1 MEKVSLNEFKD
12 CIVDENNNIVAEK
25 PRWFDRHN
33 WEQGEMLVKAFN
45 KKLNLA
51 NVSGSFSVGDESKSI
66 EFLNYYDGSVEIS
79 ITEYENEQSKMLTV
93 AETQNLIDWLINNC
107 R

>member
-12 CIVDENNNIVAEK
+12 CIVDEKNNIVAEK

-33 WEQGEMLVKAFN
+33 WEQGEMLVDAFN

-51 NVSGSFSVGDESKSI
+51 NVSGSFSVGDDSKSI
-66 EFLNYYDGSVEIS
+66 EVLNYNDGSIEIS
-79 ITEYENEQSKMLTV
+79 ITEYGNEQSKMLSFD
-93 AETQNLIDWLINNC
+93 ETQGLIDWMIQNC

>member
-12 CIVDENNNIVAEK
+12 CIVDEQNNIVAEK

-33 WEQGEMLVKAFN
+33 WEQGEQLVNAFN

-51 NVSGSFSVGDESKSI
+51 HVGGSFFLSDLEKKLEIAKDEMAS
-66 EFLNYYDGSVEIS
+66 
-79 ITEYENEQSKMLTV
+79 ENQTTQLKATGKML
-93 AETQNLIDWLINNC
+93 AYKDILDGIKNGYYL
-107 R
+107 